1 MGMLLKS
8 VNSLFET
15 SAGSLKVNFFEKPN
29 IMFIHERKKKVG
41 PTKYR
46 KKSKNKAH
54 IGNKSKKKEK
64 NNTSDIKNMEPGKPK
79 KSNILSSTSRN
90 NLGQM

>member
-1 MGMLLKS
+1 MGILLKS
-8 VNSLFET
+8 INSLFET

-29 IMFIHERKKKVG
+29 IIFIHERKKKVG

-46 KKSKNKAH
+46 KKSKNRAH
-54 IGNKSKKKEK
+54 IGNRSKKKEK
-64 NNTSDIKNMEPGKPK
+64 NNTSDIKNIEPGKPK
-79 KSNILSSTSRN
+79 KSNMLSSTNRN